1 MVEATAEDE
10 RVVFA
15 TERDVTVE
23 EARRGIVT
31 RSSVPRPLLSP
42 TIDDASSNLAGAR
55 RFRPL
60 PLLILKSVGTTVNYY
75 AHLPLYFWIRVGSI
89 STALAKEK
97 ASDSKT

>member
-10 RVVFA
+10 RVDFA
-15 TERDVTVE
+15 NERDVTAE

-31 RSSVPRPLLSP
+31 RSPVPRPLLSP

-60 PLLILKSVGTTVNYY
+60 PLLILKSVGTMYT
-75 AHLPLYFWIRVGSI
+75 L
-89 STALAKEK
+89 
-97 ASDSKT
+97 